1 MAGGAQK
8 IINAMK
14 KVNNSNRTSTSE
26 IVTLTVSSVNPLIF
40 KLDNRLEIRKEFY
53 TLSKVENWDELQV
66 GDTVRAFKM
75 NNAQSY
81 YINEIVSGESGSSN
95 IKDLENR
102 VIELER
108 KVEELTKIIGE

>member
-1 MAGGAQK
+1 
-8 IINAMK
+8 
-14 KVNNSNRTSTSE
+14 
-26 IVTLTVSSVNPLIF
+26 
-40 KLDNRLEIRKEFY
+40 
-53 TLSKVENWDELQV
+53 
-66 GDTVRAFKM
+66 M

-108 KVEELTKIIGE
+108 KVEELTKIIGG